1 MKLDLSKEKC
11 LALAEQE
18 GDTLP
23 GAAVP
28 PCPHMNFAATVN
40 VGRHLDNE
48 TETHVVGYSAEVH
61 IKCAECGKPFQ
72 FLGLPMGVDTHGARV
87 SVDGLEARLAIS
99 PQGVQPSPINRMQ
112 FNISKHDS

>member
-1 MKLDLSKEKC
+1 MSKLAHSNDETMQTI
-11 LALAEQE
+11 ERE
-18 GDTLP
+18 VRERDGTMD
-23 GAAVP
+23 
-28 PCPHMNFAATVN
+28 CPHMNFRADVR
-40 VGRHLDNE
+40 VGRHLDDK
-48 TETHVVGYSAEVH
+48 TETHVIGYSAEINV
-61 IKCAECGKPFQ
+61 KCQECGKPFQ